1 MENNLK
7 KTIEEISSIC
17 ASGNFPLRVY
27 GGVSDVLPKIATID
41 IPRENLRA
49 IGRTETDLLTYF
61 SKNNIVYEIEKVD
74 KNQLP
79 SRYVLTLSRGQVF
92 DNLEFDIV
100 KELFLE
106 ERAFNFYVSKEY
118 GGIYHNYDFDKEYD
132 FRKKNEPDF
141 IKFYDLRLL
150 KPEARVGLIKEC
162 DKKLKKQHKK
172 KFNFKK
178 FYTNLKN
185 KFMAIPFIDKY
196 NKKKEHEK
204 ALKQLNLV
212 EDQIRMAGLG
222 DDSKNA
228 IIKTLT
234 QKLKK

>member
-17 ASGNFPLRVY
+17 ASGNFPLRVH
-27 GGVSDVLPKIATID
+27 GSVSDVLPKIATID

-49 IGRTETDLLTYF
+49 IGRTETDLLDYF
-61 SKNNIVYEIEKVD
+61 SKNKIVYETEKVD

-79 SRYVLTLSRGQVF
+79 SRYILTLSRGQVF
-92 DNLEFDIV
+92 DNLEFDIL

-106 ERAFNFYVSKEY
+106 ERAFNFYVSKERS
-118 GGIYHNYDFDKEYD
+118 GIYHNYDFDRKYD
-132 FRKKNEPDF
+132 FRKRNETDY
-141 IKFYDLRLL
+141 IKFYDIRLL
-150 KPEARVGLIKEC
+150 KPEAHVGLVKEY
-162 DKKLKKQHKK
+162 DKKVKKQYKK

-196 NKKKEHEK
+196 NKKKEHKK

-212 EDQIRMAGLG
+212 EDQITMAGLG
-222 DDSKNA
+222 GEKRCH
-228 IIKTLT
+228 
-234 QKLKK
+234 